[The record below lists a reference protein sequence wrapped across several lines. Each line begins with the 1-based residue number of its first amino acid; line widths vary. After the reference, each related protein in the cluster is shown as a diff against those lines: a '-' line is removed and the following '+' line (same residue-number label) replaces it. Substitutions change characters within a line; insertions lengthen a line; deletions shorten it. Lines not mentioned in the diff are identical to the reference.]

1 MGTKMIELI
10 EREQQLGELTE
21 TWRQVSRGNG
31 RIALL
36 NGEAGIGK
44 TALVERF
51 ISGQGRE
58 AIVYQGACDALFSPK
73 PLGPFIDI
81 VIQSQTSLMQLI
93 RSGADRFTFSNEFF
107 VFLQKSVQPV
117 ILVLEDLHWAD
128 EATLDVI
135 KFLGRRI
142 QQTKTLLILTYRDDE
157 ISSHHPLR
165 FLLGDFPTHL
175 TTRIALPLLS
185 PGAVEQLMRQA
196 GHNWEGVY
204 AITGGNPFFVTEIIA
219 SGLTGVPPSVRD
231 AVLTRAARLSP
242 EAKVIVELASLMP
255 GEAEVWLIEAVLD
268 PDSAAIDEC
277 VERGILQSTGSSL
290 TFRHELARQSV
301 EDSLPIGRARELH
314 RKILAQLIIREVE
327 RDVLPRLV
335 HHASRAGDEEATLR
349 FAIPAAQHAS
359 AVGAHREAASL
370 YKTSLSFT
378 HRLSPETKAELLEKL
393 SFENYLINHVTEAI
407 QDRKEAILI
416 WKQLER
422 HDRIGDNL
430 HTLSSLFWSAGNR
443 REAEQYIDQ
452 AIKVL
457 QELSPSPALARAYNT
472 KSQFYVFAGDE
483 ELGILWGNRAIEL
496 ADKLGVVDVLIHAM
510 TNSASAKKWLKDETQ
525 REKLERALQMARDQ
539 EMHIH
544 VSRGYANL
552 VSSCV
557 QFRHYE
563 EAQRWLEEGLPYTI
577 TRGLDFYSVYLRG
590 WQAQMY
596 FEMGRWA
603 EAEEIAAEA
612 LHLSQGESV
621 VPIPALIALSH
632 LKVRQGD
639 TGADAFLDQAKA
651 LALPTGEL
659 QRIGPMAAARAEAAW
674 WRGQPDQ
681 VVGEALPG
689 YELALSR
696 NDSWILGQLAFWMW
710 QAGETII
717 PLERLAQPYA
727 LMIKGEW
734 KTAAAAWER
743 LGCPFEQALALAQG
757 DEAAKIEALAV
768 FDRLGARPAAERLR
782 KSLQAEGV
790 SGARLR
796 RQRYSAELTA
806 RELEILQLIADGLSN
821 PAIAE
826 RLIIAV
832 GTVKAHT
839 ENIYTK
845 LGVNNRVQALSR
857 ARERH
862 LL

>member
-1 MGTKMIELI
+1 MIELI
-10 EREQQLGELTE
+10 EREQQIGELTE
-21 TWRQVSRGNG
+21 IWRHVRKGNG

-36 NGEAGIGK
+36 SGEAGIGK

-51 ISGQGRE
+51 VSDHGRE

-81 VIQSQTSLMQLI
+81 VIQSQPSLMQLI

-107 VFLQKSVQPV
+107 IFLQKSVQPV

-157 ISSHHPLR
+157 INSDHPLR
-165 FLLGDFPTHL
+165 LLLGDFPAQV
-175 TTRIALPLLS
+175 TTRIALPFLT
-185 PGAVEQLMRQA
+185 PGAVVQLMRQA
-196 GHNWEGVY
+196 GYNWEGVY

-231 AVLTRAARLSP
+231 AVLTRVARLSP
-242 EAKVIVELASLMP
+242 AAKVIVELASLMP

-277 VERGILQSTGSSL
+277 IERGILHSRGSAL
-290 TFRHELARQSV
+290 AFRHELARQSV
-301 EDSLPIGRARELH
+301 DDSLPIGRARELH
-314 RKILAQLIIREVE
+314 RKILAQLIDREGE
-327 RDVLPRLV
+327 RDALPQLV

-378 HRLSPETKAELLEKL
+378 HRLSPETKADLMEKL
-393 SFENYLINHVTEAI
+393 SFENYLINNITEAI
-407 QDRKEAILI
+407 QVRKEAILI

-422 HDRIGDNL
+422 RDRIGDNL
-430 HTLSSLFWSAGNR
+430 RSLSSLFWFAGNR
-443 REAEQYIDQ
+443 SEAEQHIDQ

-457 QELSPSPALARAYNT
+457 LELSPSPALARAYIT
-472 KSQFYVFAGDE
+472 KSQHYIFAGDE
-483 ELGILWGNRAIEL
+483 ELGTEWGNRAIEL
-496 ADKLGVVDVLIHAM
+496 AEKLGVVEVLIHAM
-510 TNSASAKKWLKDETQ
+510 TNSSSAEKWLNDETQ
-525 REKLERALQMARDQ
+525 KEKFARALQMARDQ
-539 EMHIH
+539 EMHTH
-544 VSRGYANL
+544 VSRSYANL

-563 EAQRWLEEGLPYTI
+563 EAQRWLKEGLAYTI

-612 LHLSQGESV
+612 IHLAQGESI
-621 VPIPALIALSH
+621 VPIPALIALGH

-639 TGADAFLDQAKA
+639 AGADAFLDQAKA
-651 LALPTGEL
+651 MALPTGEL
-659 QRIGPMAAARAEAAW
+659 QRIGPVTAACAEAAW
-674 WRGQPDQ
+674 WRGQPEQ
-681 VVGEALPG
+681 VITEALPG

-696 NDSWILGQLAFWMW
+696 NDPWILGQLAFWVW
-710 QAGETII
+710 QAGETVI
-717 PLERLAQPYA
+717 PLDRLAQPYA

-743 LGCPFEQALALAQG
+743 LACPFERALALAEG

-768 FDRLGARPAAERLR
+768 FDGLGAKPAAERLR
-782 KSLQAEGV
+782 ASLQAEGV

-806 RELEILQLIADGLSN
+806 RELEVLHLIAEGLSN
-821 PAIAE
+821 PAVAE
-826 RLIIAV
+826 RLIISV

-857 ARERH
+857 ARELH